1 MHKYSNPMQLCRASR
16 FFTFKANVA
25 NGTNVFML
33 LSVLSGLSHLALHIF
48 VMRQLRAARAGA
60 DSII

>member
-1 MHKYSNPMQLCRASR
+1 MHKYGNPVQLCGASG

-25 NGTNVFML
+25 NGTNVFTL
-33 LSVLSGLSHLALHIF
+33 LSVLSGLSHFALHIF
-48 VMRQLRAARAGA
+48 VMMQPRAAKAGA